1 MLGELS
7 LDEIEKVL
15 ESNVIGRIGCSGNN
29 RIYIVPVTY
38 VYENDSVIGHTA
50 EGLKVELL
58 RKNPE
63 CCFQVDEVQNI
74 SSWRSIIAWGRFE
87 ELKGEEAE
95 NALAK
100 LVEKLGPLMP
110 GESGQLARMG
120 PISSS
125 RVSTQRYNSIVYRI
139 RLTEKTGRYER

>member
-7 LDEIEKVL
+7 LDEIERVL
-15 ESNVIGRIGCSGNN
+15 ESNVIGRIGCSGDN
-29 RIYIVPVTY
+29 RIYVVPVTY

-50 EGLKVELL
+50 EGLKIELL
-58 RKNPE
+58 RKNPA

-95 NALAK
+95 KALAK

-110 GESGQLARMG
+110 NEDGQLARMG

-125 RVSTQRYNSIVYRI
+125 RVSTQRYNSIMYRI

>member
-7 LDEIEKVL
+7 LDEIERVL
-15 ESNVIGRIGCSGNN
+15 ESNVIGRIGCSGDN
-29 RIYIVPVTY
+29 RIYVVPVTY

-50 EGLKVELL
+50 EGLKIELL
-58 RKNPE
+58 RKNPA

-87 ELKGEEAE
+87 ELKDEEAE
-95 NALAK
+95 KALAK

-110 GESGQLARMG
+110 NEDGQLARMG